1 MLENNL
7 KKKIYIYIYIVPMG
21 KGEAKAIIKPVIIQ
35 NWQREWEEK
44 LNSRHYHKAQVN
56 VKQGKWFI
64 Q

>member
-1 MLENNL
+1 
-7 KKKIYIYIYIVPMG
+7 MG
-21 KGEAKAIIKPVIIQ
+21 NGEAKAIIKPVIIQ